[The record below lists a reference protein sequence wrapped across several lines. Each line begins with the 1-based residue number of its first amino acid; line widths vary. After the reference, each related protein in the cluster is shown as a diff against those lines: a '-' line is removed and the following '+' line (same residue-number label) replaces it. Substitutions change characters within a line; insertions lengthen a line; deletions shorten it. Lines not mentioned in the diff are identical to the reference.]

1 MNSNRLNIKQII
13 YRLLLGAGV
22 SFSMLAVLL
31 YVFSSTGQE
40 INLSKLVDLIRNVSL
55 LALFW
60 YLTTQ
65 LIGVWLRSLRYQAL
79 LIAAGDQTK
88 PGLSDLFPVTLVRN
102 MTVDLLPARVGELVF
117 VGLLKRTNNTH
128 VSHSLSSLV
137 FATLFDIAV
146 ILPVVLILALFIL
159 TERQTQLTLAG
170 GSVILIVALIVIY
183 FAMKIFGPL
192 INHWVAN
199 FSTRH
204 PNKLMQ
210 KFAQFVNE
218 FNQAVQ
224 ATIAGQQFNKVVWL
238 TIALRITK
246 YLGLCLLFLGVVR
259 TSFPHLAELS
269 IGQLVSIL
277 IAGETAAS
285 LPVPT
290 FLSLGSYEAGA
301 AGMLSLYGVAMGS
314 AVLIMLAVH
323 LCSQIIDYTLGLLGV
338 AWLLFKP
345 LFSKTPTK
353 HSVQVHSKFATT
365 LTSIAAVIGL
375 VAVIY
380 GFQATRKAWSINAP
394 PAGKSIETANNL
406 EPIKQ
411 WNSGAGF
418 IVWSSNRNGNH
429 DIYHMSLPGLKIT
442 QVTNHPHTEN
452 LPKIS
457 ADGSKIVFQRA
468 RKTWQSFREPEPWD
482 LVLKDL
488 KTGEERVLAKAAQ
501 EPNWTP
507 DGTKV
512 SFRRDH
518 KRVFTIDINTGE
530 EKKVYESSGLELPV
544 DAFLQT
550 PMLNSKGELAVTV
563 RGPLRMTAVYKINNP
578 IHIGQ
583 GCQVTWGPDESFVY
597 YIDKGGKGT
606 NLFKRYDFAEGKNKV
621 WTDMPGEYSHEYFPK
636 LTQDG
641 EWLVFAASKSGHE
654 HDTADYELFLWQVDT
669 DPATAIR
676 LTYHSGNDSWPD
688 IFVHQ

>member
-1 MNSNRLNIKQII
+1 MNSNRLNIKQVI

-31 YVFSSTGQE
+31 YVFSNTGQE

-55 LALFW
+55 LGLLW

-65 LIGVWLRSLRYQAL
+65 LIGVWLRSVRYQAL

-159 TERQTQLTLAG
+159 TERQMQLTLAG
-170 GSVILIVALIVIY
+170 GAVILIIALVIIY
-183 FAMKIFGPL
+183 FAMKILGPW
-192 INHWVAN
+192 I
-199 FSTRH
+199 TRWITGFAVNH
-204 PNKLMQ
+204 PNKLVQ

-224 ATIAGQQFNKVVWL
+224 TTIAGQQFNKVVWL
-238 TIALRITK
+238 TIGLRITK

-259 TSFPHLAELS
+259 SSFPQLAELS

-301 AGMLSLYGVAMGS
+301 AGILSLYGVALGS

-353 HSVQVHSKFATT
+353 RPVQAQSKLATI
-365 LTSIAAVIGL
+365 LTSIVVVIGL
-375 VAVIY
+375 VAVFY

-394 PAGKSIETANNL
+394 PAGKIIETANNS
-406 EPIKQ
+406 EPISG
-411 WNSGAGF
+411 WNSGPGF

-429 DIYHMSLPGLKIT
+429 DIYYMSLPNREIT
-442 QVTNHPHTEN
+442 QVTDHPHTEN
-452 LPKIS
+452 YPKIS
-457 ADGSKIVFQRA
+457 PDGSQIVFQRA
-468 RKTWQSFREPEPWD
+468 RKTWQSFRDPSPWD
-482 LVLKDL
+482 IVLKDL
-488 KTGEERVLAKAAQ
+488 KTGAERVLTESASEA
-501 EPNWTP
+501 NWAP
-507 DGTKV
+507 DGKKV
-512 SFRRDH
+512 SFRRDNSN
-518 KRVFTIDINTGE
+518 VFTVNVETGE
-530 EKKVYESSGLELPV
+530 EQKIYDSAGLELPEH
-544 DAFLQT
+544 AGLQT

-583 GCQVTWGPDESFVY
+583 GCQVTWSPDEKFVY
-597 YIDKGGKGT
+597 YIDHGGKGQ
-606 NLFKRYDFAEGKNKV
+606 NLFKRYDFVEGKNKV
-621 WTDMPGEYSHEYFPK
+621 WVDMPGEYSHEYFPK

-641 EWLVFAASKSGHE
+641 KWLVFAASTGGHE
-654 HDTADYELFLWQVDT
+654 HDTADYELFMWKVDT
-669 DPATAIR
+669 DPATAVR

-688 IFVHQ
+688 IFVYQ